1 MAAASYTNTQPV
13 AYTTPPFPSLY
24 WPFHVSPGVAQ
35 YLYSTTD
42 IWRFTLYWT
51 LITIP
56 LAHFFAAIT
65 AILMQF
71 SSAYQCRM
79 YISKPATR
87 AKLSAKNKKLLGERP
102 MRNTLKW
109 VWVIMGVYMIIGA
122 IEALIAGSL
131 VGLVLGAVYNAGF
144 FRMSVWTPLFWGIIN
159 MLVLI
164 LSSFRISGGL

>member
-1 MAAASYTNTQPV
+1 
-13 AYTTPPFPSLY
+13 
-24 WPFHVSPGVAQ
+24 
-35 YLYSTTD
+35 
-42 IWRFTLYWT
+42 
-51 LITIP
+51 
-56 LAHFFAAIT
+56 
-65 AILMQF
+65 
-71 SSAYQCRM
+71 M